1 MKKEILKR
9 LLAKPGEE
17 HSVSEFDARYTG
29 DLTKSEAEA
38 LLAENIG
45 KLSSLQDKLYAQD
58 RYAVLVIFQAMV
70 VRYILLNSH
79 RLKNSIMIIFGA
91 STDACRREDASV
103 YSIAHIMKM
112 YWLQKCILKLF
123 YPLSYRVL
131 WDREILLR
139 NFGKS
144 VIVRLMITNAT

>member
-58 RYAVLVIFQAMV
+58 RYAVLVNFSGKDAAGKDGNDQACDVPAQSARLSGIF
-70 VRYILLNSH
+70 
-79 RLKNSIMIIFGA
+79 F
-91 STDACRREDASV
+91 
-103 YSIAHIMKM
+103 
-112 YWLQKCILKLF
+112 
-123 YPLSYRVL
+123 
-131 WDREILLR
+131 
-139 NFGKS
+139 
-144 VIVRLMITNAT
+144 

>member
-45 KLSSLQDKLYAQD
+45 KLSSLQDIRGEK
-58 RYAVLVIFQAMV
+58 RCV
-70 VRYILLNSH
+70 S
-79 RLKNSIMIIFGA
+79 KFGR
-91 STDACRREDASV
+91 SEN
-103 YSIAHIMKM
+103 I
-112 YWLQKCILKLF
+112 
-123 YPLSYRVL
+123 
-131 WDREILLR
+131 
-139 NFGKS
+139 
-144 VIVRLMITNAT
+144 

>member
-45 KLSSLQDKLYAQD
+45 KLSSLQDKLYA
-58 RYAVLVIFQAMV
+58 
-70 VRYILLNSH
+70 
-79 RLKNSIMIIFGA
+79 
-91 STDACRREDASV
+91 
-103 YSIAHIMKM
+103 
-112 YWLQKCILKLF
+112 
-123 YPLSYRVL
+123 
-131 WDREILLR
+131 
-139 NFGKS
+139 
-144 VIVRLMITNAT
+144 

>member
-45 KLSSLQDKLYAQD
+45 KLCRISCMRRTVMLSSLFFRQWMLPE
-58 RYAVLVIFQAMV
+58 RTGRSSM
-70 VRYILLNSH
+70 
-79 RLKNSIMIIFGA
+79 
-91 STDACRREDASV
+91 
-103 YSIAHIMKM
+103 
-112 YWLQKCILKLF
+112 
-123 YPLSYRVL
+123 
-131 WDREILLR
+131 
-139 NFGKS
+139 
-144 VIVRLMITNAT
+144 

>member
-58 RYAVLVIFQAMV
+58 RYAVLVIFQAMDADDQACD
-70 VRYILLNSH
+70 VRHQSA
-79 RLKNSIMIIFGA
+79 RLSGIF
-91 STDACRREDASV
+91 
-103 YSIAHIMKM
+103 
-112 YWLQKCILKLF
+112 F
-123 YPLSYRVL
+123 
-131 WDREILLR
+131 
-139 NFGKS
+139 
-144 VIVRLMITNAT
+144 

>member
-58 RYAVLVIFQAMV
+58 RYAVLVIFLGNGCCRKGRDDQACD
-70 VRYILLNSH
+70 VRHQSA
-79 RLKNSIMIIFGA
+79 RLSGIF
-91 STDACRREDASV
+91 
-103 YSIAHIMKM
+103 
-112 YWLQKCILKLF
+112 F
-123 YPLSYRVL
+123 
-131 WDREILLR
+131 
-139 NFGKS
+139 
-144 VIVRLMITNAT
+144 

>member
-45 KLSSLQDKLYAQD
+45 KLSSLQDKC
-58 RYAVLVIFQAMV
+58 M
-70 VRYILLNSH
+70 
-79 RLKNSIMIIFGA
+79 
-91 STDACRREDASV
+91 RRTVMLS
-103 YSIAHIMKM
+103 S
-112 YWLQKCILKLF
+112 LF
-123 YPLSYRVL
+123 FRQWMLPERTGRS
-131 WDREILLR
+131 
-139 NFGKS
+139 S
-144 VIVRLMITNAT
+144 M

>member
-45 KLSSLQDKLYAQD
+45 CMRRTVMLSSLFFRQWMLPE
-58 RYAVLVIFQAMV
+58 RTGRSRM
-70 VRYILLNSH
+70 
-79 RLKNSIMIIFGA
+79 
-91 STDACRREDASV
+91 
-103 YSIAHIMKM
+103 
-112 YWLQKCILKLF
+112 
-123 YPLSYRVL
+123 
-131 WDREILLR
+131 
-139 NFGKS
+139 
-144 VIVRLMITNAT
+144 